1 MFSIQM
7 NTVKI
12 DGKEWDWSKEWYK
25 PIYYEPIKM
34 TKLEKKELEKYLPEG
49 KKLSNLNHDFLI
61 NKLYKLIEWKK
72 WQQQILD
79 DNTIEGKEPSYLIP
93 LNDMLFLVKHIYN
106 PKQIL
111 DYFIAKR
118 HI

>member
-1 MFSIQM
+1 MIRTHKYRK
-7 NTVKI
+7 NT
-12 DGKEWDWSKEWYK
+12 
-25 PIYYEPIKM
+25 
-34 TKLEKKELEKYLPEG
+34 
-49 KKLSNLNHDFLI
+49 
-61 NKLYKLIEWKK
+61 
-72 WQQQILD
+72 

-111 DYFIAKR
+111 EYFIAKR